1 VNIPLDELAAHYDSM
16 PMLAGKLTRDVPE
29 LAAFRRKFRWRFYRL
44 ADAGMFLAI
53 FNLIVALS
61 PHAFLWWLNTI
72 AAGAALWMVFKSE
85 GTARLLSRQL
95 NRPAAKQ
102 PALDT
107 LGRFDE

>member
-1 VNIPLDELAAHYDSM
+1 
-16 PMLAGKLTRDVPE
+16 
-29 LAAFRRKFRWRFYRL
+29 
-44 ADAGMFLAI
+44 MFLAI